1 MALGFGSI
9 GILGAALLLFISG
22 KQAWKGH
29 KDMTIETQTNSRVEL
44 REKTKIGL
52 FIPCYIDMIYPEVGI
67 ATLQLLERLGLD
79 VDYPLNQTCC
89 GQPMSN
95 SGDERNAEAAERL
108 FVENFKK
115 FDCIIGPAGS
125 CVKQVRCHFDT
136 LEQTDE
142 VKHVRQHTYE
152 LVEFLHDVLQVDAF
166 PWAEFQHSV
175 AIHNSCSSVRGLG
188 IAKPSEIV
196 GVPFDKTANLLSK
209 VKGLVLVP
217 VDRPDDCC
225 GFGGTFCVTDEAVS
239 ARMGLEKAHDQ
250 LRHGTEYVVSP
261 DMSCLMHQQGV
272 ARRAGIDLKYLH
284 VAQVLNGGPF

>member
-1 MALGFGSI
+1 VSKYRKL
-9 GILGAALLLFISG
+9 
-22 KQAWKGH
+22 KGDIEVTTERASTNQTTS
-29 KDMTIETQTNSRVEL
+29 KDMR
-44 REKTKIGL
+44 IGL
-52 FIPCYIDMIYPEVGI
+52 FIPCYIDMMFPEVGI
-67 ATLQLLERLGLD
+67 ATLHLLERFGLN
-79 VDYPLNQTCC
+79 VGYPLNQTCC

-95 SGDERNAEAAERL
+95 SGDESNASAAELL
-108 FVENFKK
+108 FVENFKEY
-115 FDCIIGPAGS
+115 DCIIGPAGS

-136 LEQTDE
+136 IEQTAD

-152 LVEFLHDVLQVDAF
+152 LIEFLHDILKVDAF

-175 AIHNSCSSVRGLG
+175 ALHNSCSSIRGLR
-188 IAKPSEIV
+188 IAKPSEIM

-239 ARMGLEKAHDQ
+239 ARMGMEKAHDHV
-250 LRHGTEYVVSP
+250 RHGAEYVVSP
-261 DMSCLMHQQGV
+261 DMSCLMHQQGI
-272 ARRAGIDLKYLH
+272 ARRAGLDLKYIH